1 MANNTT
7 NDLTLTDKFISIVK
21 SIFSKIWQ
29 FFVGGVVVL
38 MAFTTNF
45 IDLKQPKINVEITE
59 IEQIY
64 SAETDIS
71 ASQEFKSLRKIMDSF
86 EISYDTKFNV
96 DMMERAISKAKLDFS
111 DTKSARA
118 ELKDKIE
125 KRIQHLSSVDKTS
138 KTSTESVKTESVKT
152 KTKSET
158 EELLDTIDERDDIEI
173 WSMDRAKHVLEKLKR
188 EEPSFQSI
196 NEDISNAEI
205 EVKNYR
211 EKIEKLEA
219 KIAVTVVVSNSGDG
233 STTLKPQA
241 LLRTDLGQGN
251 YLDINLKIVDYSSGN
266 SDIKPRSAIV
276 LKLESQPIGRMAPDD
291 RERFLSFFKNTSPT
305 SLFATDVRGDY
316 YHSNVIPFAQ
326 GIYEQKIYD
335 GLKNYAS
342 TSQK

>member
-7 NDLTLTDKFISIVK
+7 NEPTFAENFISKVK
-21 SIFSKIWQ
+21 FIFSKIWQ

-64 SAETDIS
+64 SAETDVS
-71 ASQEFKSLRKIMDSF
+71 ANQEFRSLRKIMDSF
-86 EISYDTKFNV
+86 EISYDDKFDVN
-96 DMMERAISKAKLDFS
+96 MMERVIKKAKLGFS
-111 DTKSARA
+111 DAKSDRA

-125 KRIQHLSSVDKTS
+125 KRIQHLNSLDKTS
-138 KTSTESVKTESVKT
+138 KNNNLSNEPVKN
-152 KTKSET
+152 KSET
-158 EELLDTIDERDDIEI
+158 EELLDTLDERDDVEI
-173 WSMDRAKHVLEKLKR
+173 WSMNRAKHVLEKLNR